1 MSSIDPY
8 SFTFRLIGEEYLNSK
23 IIQDVK
29 RYEWGD
35 VILTMYL
42 ALDDRMEY
50 LAGPNALKSTHLHLP
65 ETSLDYFGRYFMNVG
80 VESYHRNPFQ

>member
-1 MSSIDPY
+1 VSSIDPY

-42 ALDDRMEY
+42 ALDGRMEY
-50 LAGPNALKSTHLHLP
+50 LAGPDALKSTHTFIYQKH
-65 ETSLDYFGRYFMNVG
+65 
-80 VESYHRNPFQ
+80 H